1 MLGSSPGN
9 PAAAAW
15 AANLLCPG
23 TLEAALVQ
31 QSHTIKII
39 RSSHLGIKVSGYCPL
54 QVTAGG
60 RIVHL
65 EEAECYGLLCILGTE
80 YSSGMRRFLDSTQA
94 VDDPHFKRG
103 MFQGERRKT
112 ELRF

>member
-31 QSHTIKII
+31 QSHTIEII
-39 RSSHLGIKVSGYCPL
+39 RSSHLGIKVSGYCRSRSL
-54 QVTAGG
+54 
-60 RIVHL
+60 L
-65 EEAECYGLLCILGTE
+65 EAEEYIWKRRNAMASYAFWGLSTLLVCE
-80 YSSGMRRFLDSTQA
+80 DSLIAPKQ
-94 VDDPHFKRG
+94 
-103 MFQGERRKT
+103 
-112 ELRF
+112 